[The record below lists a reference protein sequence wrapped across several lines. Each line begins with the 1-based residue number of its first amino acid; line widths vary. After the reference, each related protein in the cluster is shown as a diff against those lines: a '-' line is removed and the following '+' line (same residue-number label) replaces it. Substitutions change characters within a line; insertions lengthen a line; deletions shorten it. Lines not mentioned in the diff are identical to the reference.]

1 MGVLLPNAKPCQIG
15 MIAEARAKTPILPP
29 PHDRLPIGKMLAKA
43 LAKYTYEYV
52 DVSKLFGMAIHSKE
66 G

>member
-1 MGVLLPNAKPCQIG
+1 
-15 MIAEARAKTPILPP
+15 
-29 PHDRLPIGKMLAKA
+29 MLAKA

-66 G
+66 GKFVLRKTVY